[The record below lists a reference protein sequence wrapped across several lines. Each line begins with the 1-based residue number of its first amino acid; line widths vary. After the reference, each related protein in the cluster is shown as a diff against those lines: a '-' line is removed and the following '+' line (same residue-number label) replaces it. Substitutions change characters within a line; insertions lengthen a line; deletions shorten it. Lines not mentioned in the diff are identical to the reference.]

1 MEWLQNNYVALVVI
15 VLIAVTFIGWLI
27 YLCKKNGIKK
37 IALEAILKAEEQYN
51 TKTGQERFEY
61 AVDFVY
67 NKLPDFV
74 KAILPK
80 EIVLNIINTDTGKK
94 VYSVLVD
101 KSKDKYNLD
110 VSTLS
115 PESNYIISINE
126 ETDGNYDTQ
135 YFQKLF
141 TIVDF

>member
-15 VLIAVTFIGWLI
+15 VLIAVAFIGWLI

-80 EIVLNIINTDTGKK
+80 EIVLNIIKNIVQQTFDEVKALLDYQKPLEQGK
-94 VYSVLVD
+94 
-101 KSKDKYNLD
+101 
-110 VSTLS
+110 
-115 PESNYIISINE
+115 E
-126 ETDGNYDTQ
+126 
-135 YFQKLF
+135 
-141 TIVDF
+141 